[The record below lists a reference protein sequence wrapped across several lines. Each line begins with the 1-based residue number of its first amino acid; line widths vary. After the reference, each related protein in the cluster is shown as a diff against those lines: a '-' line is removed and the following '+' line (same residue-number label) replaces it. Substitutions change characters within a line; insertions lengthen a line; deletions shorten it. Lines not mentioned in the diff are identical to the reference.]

1 MSMED
6 LNTLSL
12 RELRDLQAKVA
23 KAIATYEERR
33 KRETLAEVEDLV
45 RERGFTLAEL
55 TGVATGRKRRTA
67 KAAPTSGYANPANP
81 AEVWA
86 GRGRRPRWF
95 TEAIEA
101 GRDPESMRI

>member
-1 MSMED
+1 MED
-6 LNTLSL
+6 LNTLSK
-12 RELRDLQAKVA
+12 RELLELQAKVA
-23 KAIATYEERR
+23 KAIASYDERR
-33 KRETLAEVEDLV
+33 KRETLAEVEQLV

-55 TGVATGRKRRTA
+55 TGTGGGRKRGAAA
-67 KAAPTSGYANPANP
+67 KAAPTGGFANPANP
-81 AEVWA
+81 SEVWA